1 MIKSSIFLLVVL
13 LSTINCNTLSN
24 EGYVIKGR
32 YINVLKTKNNPSDV
46 KLYEICISNDSL
58 VKILFKTEIDSLHNF
73 GVIKLLKDSNRLIA
87 SLENYKYRQDY
98 LVRKYDKTYIF
109 SSDLV
114 ICNYQGT
121 IIDTLYKSKQGE
133 QIFHYYN
140 SKNDKYVFFLSTEKK
155 QQGFFCGFDNFNIYD
170 IQNRKLIKNIY
181 NFSNNIRLKIYDNA
195 FDSTENNFLF
205 CVKDGPQISIHGSTS
220 IEIPEGDA
228 YIKQNGIYI
237 YNIINDTFTRILEKG
252 YLAIWNPNNDNE
264 ILYVN
269 DEKSSIFNY
278 NIKTKLG
285 KQIFQCNSEERIKYI
300 HFTNDGKYVLI
311 TGSDHSLFSKSLC
324 FEKLLDLS
332 TGKIIKH
339 KTLGFGFYDYSW
351 R

>member
-1 MIKSSIFLLVVL
+1 MNLHSDNSFAMKDYKLPVKSSESLFYLSFGMPQREHSKSGNFKPKRMIKSSIFLLVVL

-114 ICNYQGT
+114 ICDYQGT

-170 IQNRKLIKNIY
+170 LI
-181 NFSNNIRLKIYDNA
+181 
-195 FDSTENNFLF
+195 
-205 CVKDGPQISIHGSTS
+205 
-220 IEIPEGDA
+220 
-228 YIKQNGIYI
+228 
-237 YNIINDTFTRILEKG
+237 
-252 YLAIWNPNNDNE
+252 
-264 ILYVN
+264 
-269 DEKSSIFNY
+269 
-278 NIKTKLG
+278 
-285 KQIFQCNSEERIKYI
+285 
-300 HFTNDGKYVLI
+300 
-311 TGSDHSLFSKSLC
+311 
-324 FEKLLDLS
+324 LS
-332 TGKIIKH
+332 
-339 KTLGFGFYDYSW
+339 
-351 R
+351 